1 MQVALAHDH
10 LPRDMEEYGSP
21 YDLSMSGCEAINRK
35 LRLWRKQS
43 STRGFEFGEGWV
55 TRHSNRVVGILQI
68 IFDLF
73 QWITCINLSSALLE
87 IFSEPFRHVTP
98 IDNSSVWTPEGF

>member
-43 STRGFEFGEGWV
+43 STRGFEFGEG
-55 TRHSNRVVGILQI
+55 TR
-68 IFDLF
+68 
-73 QWITCINLSSALLE
+73 
-87 IFSEPFRHVTP
+87 
-98 IDNSSVWTPEGF
+98 